1 MYQLHD
7 LSKSKSMIDFRFEDF
22 EALKIKAKSIIKNKE
37 KYHIIIL
44 DTKTDRVIFEKQK
57 WAIMWKYVKDFKIF
71 DNFKSIIYN

>member
-44 DTKTDRVIFEKQK
+44 DTKTDKIIYEKQK
-57 WAIMWKYVKDFKIF
+57 
-71 DNFKSIIYN
+71 